1 LITDVPDAVER
12 LVKPAGTKGK
22 NTDDLLTNEELAL
35 VEDLGRIVERFGRVI
50 GQGHARDSDVG
61 DAMFH
66 ILALQRMVLAQAAA
80 RAYPMDFRLMGE
92 DKPVGS
98 RP

>member
-1 LITDVPDAVER
+1 M
-12 LVKPAGTKGK
+12 K
-22 NTDDLLTNEELAL
+22 NTGDLLTNEELAL
-35 VEDLGRIVERFGRVI
+35 VEDLGRITKRFGQVI

-66 ILALQRMVLAQAAA
+66 ILVLVQAAA

-98 RP
+98 RS